1 MCGLA
6 GFLDRD
12 VDRSGEDVLRRMATR
27 IAHRGPDDD
36 GVWLDAEN
44 GIGFCHRR
52 LAIVDLSA
60 AGHQPMGSPR
70 GRYHFVWN
78 GEIYNHLA
86 LRRVLES
93 EGEAP
98 VWRGHSDTETLLA
111 CFENWG
117 VVETLKQTVGMFS
130 MALWDVEAQTLTLA
144 RDRMGEKP
152 LYYGWSNGVFL
163 FGSELKALK
172 AHPKFASDIDH
183 EALGDLLRRQYI
195 SGAKSIYRGISKVP
209 PGCLLTV
216 SLKDREPVISSY
228 WSVADAALQGHA
240 MPFRGGDR
248 EAVDALEGLLSDAIA
263 LQMVADVPVGAF
275 LSGGI
280 DSSIIVA
287 LMQQQASRPIRTFTI
302 GFEDDAYNEA
312 PFAADVARHLGTD
325 HTEVQISPRDAL
337 DVIPL
342 LPQLYDEPLAD
353 ISQVPT
359 YLVSK
364 LARSQVTVSLSG
376 DAGDELFGGYNTYG
390 MAESFFRLNNAL
402 PLPVRQ
408 MLGMGSALA
417 APLVGALGQSKLSRQ
432 LQLASSVVAA
442 RNAHETTERLLGH
455 WSGERIPVSGL
466 NVASKLTHDAFDG
479 LSLSDLERM
488 MARDMVGYLP
498 DDILVKVDRAS
509 MGVSLESR
517 VPMLDHRI
525 VEFALTLPMHL
536 RRREGIGKWILRE
549 VLYRHVPKAMVE
561 RPKKGFGV
569 PLAQW
574 LRGPLR
580 DWAEDLL
587 DPVSLKQDG
596 LFEAAPIAR
605 AWQQHCL
612 GASDRHND
620 VWPVLVATQWL
631 RAQTA

>member
-1 MCGLA
+1 
-6 GFLDRD
+6 
-12 VDRSGEDVLRRMATR
+12 
-27 IAHRGPDDD
+27 
-36 GVWLDAEN
+36 
-44 GIGFCHRR
+44 
-52 LAIVDLSA
+52 
-60 AGHQPMGSPR
+60 
-70 GRYHFVWN
+70 
-78 GEIYNHLA
+78 
-86 LRRVLES
+86 
-93 EGEAP
+93 
-98 VWRGHSDTETLLA
+98 
-111 CFENWG
+111 
-117 VVETLKQTVGMFS
+117 
-130 MALWDVEAQTLTLA
+130 
-144 RDRMGEKP
+144 
-152 LYYGWSNGVFL
+152 
-163 FGSELKALK
+163 
-172 AHPKFASDIDH
+172 
-183 EALGDLLRRQYI
+183 
-195 SGAKSIYRGISKVP
+195 
-209 PGCLLTV
+209 
-216 SLKDREPVISSY
+216 
-228 WSVADAALQGHA
+228 
-240 MPFRGGDR
+240 
-248 EAVDALEGLLSDAIA
+248 
-263 LQMVADVPVGAF
+263 
-275 LSGGI
+275 
-280 DSSIIVA
+280 
-287 LMQQQASRPIRTFTI
+287 
-302 GFEDDAYNEA
+302 
-312 PFAADVARHLGTD
+312 
-325 HTEVQISPRDAL
+325 
-337 DVIPL
+337 
-342 LPQLYDEPLAD
+342 
-353 ISQVPT
+353 
-359 YLVSK
+359 
-364 LARSQVTVSLSG
+364 
-376 DAGDELFGGYNTYG
+376 
-390 MAESFFRLNNAL
+390 
-402 PLPVRQ
+402 
-408 MLGMGSALA
+408 
-417 APLVGALGQSKLSRQ
+417 
-432 LQLASSVVAA
+432 
-442 RNAHETTERLLGH
+442 LGH